1 MKPVTVLDHPLAG
14 NSLCT
19 LRNKETRTEEFR
31 MAMEKLGMLLAVEAT
46 RDLPTVP
53 ETVVTPLEVEAV
65 CDTVKGNRIIL
76 VPILRAGLGFVDCF
90 LDVLPAAKV
99 AHIGVARDHVT
110 FEARTYL
117 NTLPENTGEIDR
129 VFVLD
134 PMLATGNSS
143 VSALKLVVEKGYSP
157 ETITLVTALSV
168 KEGIQQVQNAFPAV
182 KIVTGVID
190 PYLNEKAY
198 IVPGLGDA
206 GDRLNLL

>member
-1 MKPVTVLDHPLAG
+1 MNLVTVLDHPLAG
-14 NSLCT
+14 NFLAT

-31 MAMEKLGMLLAVEAT
+31 MAMEKLGLLLAVEAT
-46 RDLPTVP
+46 RDLPTAP
-53 ETVVTPLEVEAV
+53 ETVTTPLEVEAV
-65 CDTVKGNRIIL
+65 CPTVKVNRIIL
-76 VPILRAGLGFVDCF
+76 VPILRAGLGFVDSF
-90 LDVLPAAKV
+90 LEVLPAAKV
-99 AHIGVARDHVT
+99 AHIGVARDHET
-110 FEARTYL
+110 FAARTYV
-117 NTLPENTGEIDR
+117 NTLPDNTGDCDR

-143 VSALKLVVEKGYSP
+143 VSALRLVVEKGYRP
-157 ETITLVTALSV
+157 DTITLVTALSV
-168 KEGIQQVQNAFPAV
+168 NEGIEHVKAEFPEL